1 MEIED
6 WSKMTPAERDVA
18 GYLDEL
24 GISYEFEYPVFVK
37 DERDRPRLWTP
48 DFYLTDIK
56 IYIEI
61 YESENSDFEYR
72 KKMYAENKIGVI
84 FLPLFKEDLIWKEH
98 FLELLKTIVN
108 RSRKKLNNLI
118 ETRFEKNKN

>member
-37 DERDRPRLWTP
+37 DERGRPRLWTP
-48 DFYLTDIK
+48 DFYLIDIK
-56 IYIEI
+56 IYIEV
-61 YESENSDFEYR
+61 YESESFDLEYN
-72 KKMYAENKIGVI
+72 KKIYAENKIDII
-84 FLPLFKEDLIWKEH
+84 FLPLFKKDLMWKEH
-98 FLELLKTIVN
+98 FLELLKIIVN
-108 RSRKKLNNLI
+108 SSRKKLDILI
-118 ETRFEKNKN
+118 ETNFKK

>member
-37 DERDRPRLWTP
+37 DERGRPRLWTP
-48 DFYLTDIK
+48 DFYLIDIK
-56 IYIEI
+56 IYIEV
-61 YESENSDFEYR
+61 YESESFDLEY
-72 KKMYAENKIGVI
+72 KKKIYAENKIDII
-84 FLPLFKEDLIWKEH
+84 FLPLFKKDLMWKEH
-98 FLELLKTIVN
+98 FLELLKIIVTS
-108 RSRKKLNNLI
+108 SRKKLDILI
-118 ETRFEKNKN
+118 ETNFKK

>member
-6 WSKMTPAERDVA
+6 WSKMTPVERDVA

-37 DERDRPRLWTP
+37 DERGRPRLWTP
-48 DFYLTDIK
+48 DFYLIDIK

-61 YESENSDFEYR
+61 CESESFDLEYN
-72 KKMYAENKIGVI
+72 KKIYAENKIDII
-84 FLPLFKEDLIWKEH
+84 FLPLFKKDLMWKEH
-98 FLELLKTIVN
+98 FLELLKIIVN
-108 RSRKKLNNLI
+108 KSRKKLDILI
-118 ETRFEKNKN
+118 ETNFKK

>member
-37 DERDRPRLWTP
+37 DERGRPRLWTP
-48 DFYLTDIK
+48 DFYLIDIK
-56 IYIEI
+56 IYIEV
-61 YESENSDFEYR
+61 YESESFDLEYN
-72 KKMYAENKIGVI
+72 KKMYAENKIDII
-84 FLPLFKEDLIWKEH
+84 FLPLFKKDLMWKEH
-98 FLELLKTIVN
+98 FLELLKIIVTS
-108 RSRKKLNNLI
+108 SRKKLDILI
-118 ETRFEKNKN
+118 ETNFKK

>member
-48 DFYLTDIK
+48 DFYLADIK

-61 YESENSDFEYR
+61 CESENPDFEYR
-72 KKMYAENKIGVI
+72 KKMYAENKIDII
-84 FLPLFKEDLIWKEH
+84 FLPLFKDDLIWKEH

-108 RSRKKLNNLI
+108 RSRKKLDTLI
-118 ETRFEKNKN
+118 ETNFKK